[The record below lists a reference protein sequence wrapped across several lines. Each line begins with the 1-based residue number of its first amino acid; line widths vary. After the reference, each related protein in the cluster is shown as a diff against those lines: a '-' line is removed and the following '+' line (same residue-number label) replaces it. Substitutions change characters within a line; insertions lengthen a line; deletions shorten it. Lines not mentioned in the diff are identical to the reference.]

1 LARFAQLGSAPLR
14 SAQNSSGIFAFHAP
28 SIGVGLL
35 VSNNLKFVAKRTT
48 AHPKFEMWF
57 GNALCWYRPEGAILV
72 LPVVSAVSDEEAD
85 LGRNSAVATMV
96 AV

>member
-1 LARFAQLGSAPLR
+1 
-14 SAQNSSGIFAFHAP
+14 
-28 SIGVGLL
+28 
-35 VSNNLKFVAKRTT
+35 
-48 AHPKFEMWF
+48 MWF

-96 AV
+96 ARLKGAFRNSIPVFLFTSGCPSANYLKGREVY